1 MHLKRTILAL
11 AVLAALGFAFG
22 QEPYVWDTAEELAEP
37 ELAQQ
42 GGTLSIATLSGSRTW
57 NIVMSREQDDARD
70 LGMEYAQLLTTDNET
85 FEWKPYAAESF
96 EISEDGRQVTVRV
109 REGVK
114 WSDGDPI
121 TAADYML
128 FYTTT
133 QDPAVE
139 SPNADAFVM
148 GDDVVQLEMV
158 DEMTLRYT
166 FPRPTRTAL
175 FTVAITTPV
184 PDHILGE
191 IYRNEGA
198 EAFRNAW
205 GTDTPLDE
213 IVWDGPYMVTQYSPD
228 ERYTLTKNPAFAE
241 WNVDSNGT
249 PLPYIETIQ
258 MTIAEQDAQLNLY
271 LAGET
276 DIYSPNNLDAVGVV
290 ANAIN
295 TGELD
300 AVLAANLYPTAGWL
314 FYVFNWNLA
323 SDPVKQEIFR
333 SRQFRQAMSHLTPRD
348 AIVDLV
354 FGGAA
359 KPHYG
364 PVAEA
369 NTLFY
374 QPVEDQ
380 VRFEFDPEAALELL
394 AEIGFTERNE
404 DGWLV
409 DAEGNVLEYRLVTNS
424 GNAVREQMIQV
435 IADTQREYGVKVET
449 EALDFNLLV
458 DQLLSTGED
467 RPWEA
472 IYISIDGGSIEWPF
486 SESLY
491 NCQAGSLHT
500 WNTSGD
506 CLVPQEQLI
515 SQLQQ
520 RGEGTL
526 DDAAAQEI
534 ANEIQSV
541 FGSLQPAITT
551 VAQLAHASWA
561 TDVGGHYRDEVINAY
576 NGTRSLVTTFKK

>member
-1 MHLKRTILAL
+1 MLIRKTILGFVLLAL
-11 AVLAALGFAFG
+11 TALAFG
-22 QEPYVWDTAEELAEP
+22 QPYEWNTAEELAEP

-42 GGTLSIATLSGSRTW
+42 GGRLNLATLSGTRTW
-57 NIVMSREQDDARD
+57 NIVMGREQDDARD
-70 LGMEYAQLLTTDNET
+70 LGMEYAQLLNTDNRT
-85 FEWKPYAAESF
+85 LEWQPYAAESY
-96 EISEDGRQVTVRV
+96 EISEDGTVVTVTV

-121 TAADYML
+121 TAADYLL

-139 SPNADAFVM
+139 SPNADAFVL
-148 GDDVVQLEMV
+148 GDDVIQIEML
-158 DEMTLRYT
+158 DEMTLQYT

-175 FTVAITTPV
+175 FTVAVTYPV

-198 EAFRNAW
+198 EAFKEAW

-213 IVWDGPYMVTQYSPD
+213 LVWDGPFMVTQYSPD
-228 ERYTLTKNPAFAE
+228 ERYTLTRNPYFGE

-249 PLPYIETIQ
+249 PLPYADEIQ

-276 DIYSPNNLDAVGVV
+276 DIYSPNSLDSVGVV

-295 TGELD
+295 NGELD
-300 AVLAANLYPTAGWL
+300 AELRPNLYPSTGWL

-323 SDPVKQEIFR
+323 SDPFKQELFR

-359 KPHYG
+359 KPHFT

-374 QPVEDQ
+374 QPLEDQ
-380 VRFEFDPEAALELL
+380 VRFEFDPEAALDLL
-394 AEIGFTERNE
+394 ASIGFTERNS

-409 DAEGNVLEYRLVTNS
+409 DGEGNVLEYRLVTNA

-449 EALDFNLLV
+449 EALDFSLLV
-458 DQLLSTGED
+458 DQLLSTGDD
-467 RPWEA
+467 RPFEA
-472 IYISIDGGSIEWPF
+472 IYISLGGGSIEWPF
-486 SESLY
+486 TEDIYS
-491 NCQAGSLHT
+491 CQSGSLHM

-506 CLVPQEQLI
+506 CIVAQEQLI
-515 SQLQQ
+515 GQLTRQ
-520 RGEGTL
+520 GEGEL

-534 ANEIQSV
+534 ASQVQDLMGE
-541 FGSLQPAITT
+541 LQPAITT

-561 TDVGGHYRDEVINAY
+561 SDVGGEYADDVVSAY

>member
-1 MHLKRTILAL
+1 MLFKRTILGLAL
-11 AVLAALGFAFG
+11 FAITAMAFG
-22 QEPYVWDTAEELAEP
+22 EPYVWNTAEELAEP
-37 ELAQQ
+37 ELAEQ
-42 GGTLSIATLSGSRTW
+42 GGRLNLATLSGSRTW
-57 NIVMSREQDDARD
+57 NIVMGREQDDARD
-70 LGMEYAQLLTTDNET
+70 LGMEYAQLLTMDNQT
-85 FEWKPYAAESF
+85 LEWQPYAAESY
-96 EISEDGRQVTVRV
+96 EMSEDGRVVTVRV

-121 TAADYML
+121 TAADYLL

-148 GDDVVQLEMV
+148 GDDVVQVEML
-158 DEMTLRYT
+158 DEMTLQFT

-175 FTVAITTPV
+175 FTVAITYPV

-191 IYRNEGA
+191 IYRNEGP
-198 EAFRNAW
+198 EAFKEAW
-205 GTDTPLDE
+205 GTDTPLE
-213 IVWDGPYMVTQYSPD
+213 ELVWDGPFMVTQYSPD
-228 ERYTLTKNPAFAE
+228 ERYTLTRNPAFAE

-249 PLPYIETIQ
+249 PLPYIDEIQ

-271 LAGET
+271 LAGEI
-276 DIYSPNNLDAVGVV
+276 DIYSPNNLDSVGVV

-295 TGELD
+295 NGELD
-300 AVLAANLYPTAGWL
+300 AVLRPNLYPTAGWL

-323 SDPVKQEIFR
+323 SDPFKQELFR

-359 KPHYG
+359 KPHFS

-374 QPVEDQ
+374 KPVEDQ
-380 VRFEFDPEAALELL
+380 IRYEFDPEAALELL
-394 AEIGFTERNE
+394 AQIGFTETNS

-409 DAEGNVLEYRLVTNS
+409 DGEGNVLEYRLVTNA

-435 IADTQREYGVKVET
+435 IADTQREYGIKVET
-449 EALDFNLLV
+449 EALDFSLLV
-458 DQLLSTGED
+458 DHLLSTGDD

-472 IYISIDGGSIEWPF
+472 IYISLGGGSIEWPF
-486 SESLY
+486 SESVY
-491 NCQAGSLHT
+491 NCQAGSLHM

-506 CLVPQEQLI
+506 CIVPQEQLI

-520 RGEGTL
+520 QGEGTV
-526 DDAAAQEI
+526 DDAEAQVI
-534 ANEIQSV
+534 AYQIQDLV
-541 FGSLQPAITT
+541 AQLQPAITT

-561 TDVGGHYRDEVINAY
+561 SDVGGEFVDDVINAY
-576 NGTRSLVTTFKK
+576 NLTRNIVTTYKK